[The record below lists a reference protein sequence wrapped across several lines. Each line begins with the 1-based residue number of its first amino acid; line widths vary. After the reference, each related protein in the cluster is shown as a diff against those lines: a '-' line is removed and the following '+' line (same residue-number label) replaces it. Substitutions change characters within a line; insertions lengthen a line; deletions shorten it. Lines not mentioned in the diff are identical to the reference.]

1 MSFAQELKDF
11 SKGFA
16 AGSEIRYRR
25 AAAKTIEMNLPI
37 LGPGDLEKGNVP
49 GTFQPGG
56 GGGVGEKSA
65 PRVTGGSD
73 DTGGKR
79 PRPRSLQEAYRQGI
93 ANIESAGGNYNAVG
107 KQTGSGDRAYGKYQ
121 IMGANIPVWTKQWL
135 GRSLTPEQFLESPEA
150 QDWVFDNVFGGYVK
164 KYGLQGAAR
173 AWFGGEGAVNDP
185 NRTDIHGKLTT
196 GSYGRQFAAYVTN
209 LGDLPDVSD
218 EERQELGAGINP
230 NAVWDDTG
238 YYPEGKPERQ
248 AATEEPPLVEDE
260 ETGAIAESPEITAPE
275 VDLTPQVQ
283 EAPQVGDEEEEHYA
297 MGGVIP
303 DDEQRFQM
311 GGTPDPYNPNRAMTQ
326 MGGAGYTPPAQAR
339 RIALPGA
346 GQTGTGTNSGGQ
358 NWRDWGAGGTPTQT
372 KLRDARAQYAAAE
385 KAKADAAA
393 AAAAAAAAKQV
404 QQPQRSPYM
413 WSAQRG
419 GPQGKETFQTFGD
432 FANMMRTGQ
441 RPPRIQAT
449 NARYGSHAEGGM
461 VGYAR
466 GGTVAKKP
474 KSKTTTTSNIDWA
487 EANRRAGKPS
497 FEDTMKKYSRPG
509 FSQRGDQAQEVRDRA
524 AREMNA
530 RAGRPSSS
538 AWADAPY
545 VRPAAAPTPQA
556 APVRPAPAVRPVA
569 PTPTPRP
576 VTGGQPDDGQMPQV
590 NPMGDVVAPEAG
602 RPYPPGFDTPG
613 EVSAAIK
620 QDPGWAHVQKM
631 QEQYRLRA
639 QQPKIEVAP
648 VDPVTGQ
655 PMETQPGMA
664 RGGVIPDA
672 PASYAR
678 GGRVEEAGYT
688 TSATGRRSSRKKSDP
703 WAGLRTKTSEK
714 VRKPST
720 STVKRG
726 AAKRKKKGTS
736 QPGRERRQGLP
747 KKGPIPPER
756 PQALPERGPI
766 PPARPGVTAAPP
778 APAPAPYPT
787 PGGGQAVIPGVRGA
801 VPGTDVPRGGSWVD
815 ANTGQPGQPPAAPPR
830 PQQGPPAPAA
840 PYRGHPGA
848 PGAPVVGSGRPVIGG
863 GRAQQGPPQPGGLMA
878 PIGSLPR
885 AAPQEDPR
893 AAFIRSEKNYP
904 RDLRQEQAVRGGPPS
919 PPVGQTVRPARP
931 GDYGPALTPA
941 SRGMQVFQGEEAPG
955 EPLPERFGR
964 GPEAE
969 PLPERF
975 GREPVEGGL
984 PPEYYY
990 EEEPETS
997 FGGAFAR
1004 GGVIPDDTDT
1014 PFRQRAGRRGGLQ
1027 LRLPTKSYAKGRR

>member
-1 MSFAQELKDF
+1 VSFAQELKDF

-25 AAAKTIEMNLPI
+25 AAAKNIEMNLPI
-37 LGPGDLEKGNVP
+37 LGPGDLDKVP

-56 GGGVGEKSA
+56 GGGVGETSA

-73 DTGGKR
+73 DTGGGGGKR

-93 ANIESAGGNYNAVG
+93 ANIESGGGNYNAVG

-135 GRSLTPEQFLESPEA
+135 GRSLTPEQFLKSPEA
-150 QDWVFDNVFGGYVK
+150 QDWVFDRVFGGYVK

-218 EERQELGAGINP
+218 EEMAEVRSRIDP
-230 NAVWDDTG
+230 RAVWDDTG
-238 YYPEGKPERQ
+238 YYPEGKPADAPPAGSWRADQQEEQQ
-248 AATEEPPLVEDE
+248 AEEPAPTGE
-260 ETGAIAESPEITAPE
+260 ETTGAIAESPEITAPQ

-311 GGTPDPYNPNRAMTQ
+311 GGTPDPYNPNRAYTQ
-326 MGGAGYTPPAQAR
+326 MGSTGYTPPAQAR
-339 RIALPGA
+339 RITLPGA
-346 GQTGTGTNSGGQ
+346 GQTGTGTNSAGQ
-358 NWRDWGAGGTPTQT
+358 NWRDWGAGGSPTQV

-393 AAAAAAAAKQV
+393 KAAADAAAAAAAAKKTQS
-404 QQPQRSPYM
+404 SPYV
-413 WSAQRG
+413 WSAYRG

-432 FANMMRTGQ
+432 FFNTLKTGKA
-441 RPPRIQAT
+441 PPRFSSGSE
-449 NARYGSHAEGGM
+449 RYGSHAAGGM

-474 KSKTTTTSNIDWA
+474 KSKTTTSNIDWA

-497 FEDTMKKYSRPG
+497 FEDTMRKYSRVG
-509 FSQRGDQAQEVRDRA
+509 SSQRGDQAQEVRDRA

-538 AWADAPY
+538 AWADTSY
-545 VRPAAAPTPQA
+545 
-556 APVRPAPAVRPVA
+556 VRPAPAPTPQQTAPGQVRPAPPVRRPAAPA

-576 VTGGQPDDGQMPQV
+576 PVSGGEPGKGRLFPTPIESLKPPGGPPAAPATIPPAAPPAVTTPNQNAQGQSIDPNTGQPIVTPRDFTI
-590 NPMGDVVAPEAG
+590 
-602 RPYPPGFDTPG
+602 PP
-613 EVSAAIK
+613 A
-620 QDPGWAHVQKM
+620 
-631 QEQYRLRA
+631 
-639 QQPKIEVAP
+639 PKIEVQPEDPNRQP
-648 VDPVTGQ
+648 VVTPRGVYA
-655 PMETQPGMA
+655 EGGAVGYA
-664 RGGVIPDA
+664 RGGVIPDDDRPRSDRA
-672 PASYAR
+672 ES
-678 GGRVEEAGYT
+678 AGYQT
-688 TSATGRRSSRKKSDP
+688 PRRKKPRTDP
-703 WAGLRTKTSEK
+703 WAGLRTKSSQK

-766 PPARPGVTAAPP
+766 PPARPERSGSVPPGTAPP
-778 APAPAPYPT
+778 IRD
-787 PGGGQAVIPGVRGA
+787 PGGLMQPIGTLGPAREPFRPADTQGA
-801 VPGTDVPRGGSWVD
+801 SPFPPPNASVPMP
-815 ANTGQPGQPPAAPPR
+815 QR
-830 PQQGPPAPAA
+830 PQQGPPAPI
-840 PYRGHPGA
+840 RPGNYGPSLTPSS
-848 PGAPVVGSGRPVIGG
+848 PGMQVFQGRP
-863 GRAQQGPPQPGGLMA
+863 
-878 PIGSLPR
+878 
-885 AAPQEDPR
+885 
-893 AAFIRSEKNYP
+893 
-904 RDLRQEQAVRGGPPS
+904 DLAEAQAVRGGPAS
-919 PPVGQTVRPARP
+919 PPVDQSVRPARP
-931 GDYGPALTPA
+931 ADYGPALTPA

-955 EPLPERFGR
+955 EPIPERFARGSEAEPLPERFGR
-964 GPEAE
+964 EAE

-975 GREPVEGGL
+975 GREPVQGGL

-990 EEEPETS
+990 EEEP
-997 FGGAFAR
+997 AFAK
-1004 GGVIPDDTDT
+1004 GGVIPDDTDG